1 MHEALLASHSCTVGN
16 FIELLLQRR
25 WILFDVGQATNIGEE
40 LSLNIDANY
49 KITIFGNS

>member
-1 MHEALLASHSCTVGN
+1 MKLFLRRTLVQLEILLN
-16 FIELLLQRR
+16 FYLSEDRLYLK
-25 WILFDVGQATNIGEE
+25 VGQATNIGEE